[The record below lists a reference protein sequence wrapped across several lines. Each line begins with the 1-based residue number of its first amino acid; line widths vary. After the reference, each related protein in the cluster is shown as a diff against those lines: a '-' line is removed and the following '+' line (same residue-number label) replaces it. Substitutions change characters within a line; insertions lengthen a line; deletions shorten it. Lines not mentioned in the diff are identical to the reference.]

1 MIRALDHRPMF
12 DPWSHAAALSG
23 CFVACDLIV
32 LRAATFFF
40 LFGKTAKSGRP
51 QDSFAIALITL
62 YSMGQLH
69 NLGTVW
75 HVDNILNTFHFPNK
89 ST

>member
-40 LFGKTAKSGRP
+40 FLVKQQRVVGRKTALPS
-51 QDSFAIALITL
+51 L
-62 YSMGQLH
+62 
-69 NLGTVW
+69 
-75 HVDNILNTFHFPNK
+75 
-89 ST
+89 